1 MLKFLLYTI
10 IIIHGLIHLIGFAE
24 AFRWMPT
31 PQFTKHISPAAGIS
45 WLLTALLFL
54 VAVGLLT
61 AGQREWW
68 QVLTA
73 AILVS
78 QFLIFLFWHDAKWG
92 TLPNVILILVA
103 VAAFSSW
110 QFENEY
116 QKDVALAKQAINN
129 THELLTE
136 KDLEH
141 LPAIVQQYII
151 RTGGLQQPKVKS
163 FRVVFDGEMRDKGKD
178 WFTFRSEQYNTI
190 QPASRQFFM
199 KAKMFGI
206 TVPGYHRYT
215 QSKATMQIK
224 LFGLIPVVDIG
235 GTELSQAETV
245 TLFND
250 MCLMAPASLIDP
262 RIQWQPIDSLR
273 VKATFT
279 NAPYTISAE
288 LVFNPAGE
296 LINFFSDDRYAIADM
311 KKYRFATPLSQY
323 QKINSQLIGTYGEA
337 IWHYPDGEFVYG
349 KFYLK
354 EVEYNPSR

>member
-1 MLKFLLYTI
+1 MLKFLLYAI

-31 PQFTKHISPAAGIS
+31 PQFTKHISHAAGIA

-54 VAVGLLT
+54 VSVGLLM
-61 AGQREWW
+61 AADRHWW
-68 QVLTA
+68 QVLCG
-73 AILVS
+73 AILIS

-92 TLPNVILILVA
+92 TWPNVILLV
-103 VAAFSSW
+103 VTVTAFGSW
-110 QFENEY
+110 QFENRFL
-116 QKDVALAKQAINN
+116 KDIKVSEKAASAPQ
-129 THELLTE
+129 ELLTE
-136 KDLEH
+136 KDIQH

-151 RTGGLQQPKVKS
+151 HSGGLQQPKIKS
-163 FRVVFDGEMRDKGKD
+163 FRVVFEGEMRDKGKD

-206 TVPGYHRYT
+206 TVPGYHHYAEG
-215 QSKATMQIK
+215 KATMQIK
-224 LFGLIPVVDIG
+224 LFGLIPIVDIHG
-235 GTELSQAETV
+235 KELSQAETV

-250 MCLMAPASLIDP
+250 MCLMAPASLIDD
-262 RIQWQPIDSLR
+262 RIVWQPIDSLR

-279 NAPYTISAE
+279 NTPYSISAE
-288 LVFNPAGE
+288 LVFNAEGE
-296 LINFFSDDRYAIADM
+296 LINFFSDDRYTVADM
-311 KKYRFATPLSQY
+311 KRYRFSTPFSQY
-323 QKINSQLIGTYGEA
+323 KKINGRLVGTYGEA

-354 EVEYNPSR
+354 EVEYNP